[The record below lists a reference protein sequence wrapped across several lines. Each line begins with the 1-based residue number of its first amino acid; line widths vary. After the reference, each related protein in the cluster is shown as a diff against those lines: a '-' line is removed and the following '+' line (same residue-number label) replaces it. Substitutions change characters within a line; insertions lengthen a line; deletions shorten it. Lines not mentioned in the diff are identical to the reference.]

1 MNQEPHPED
10 QTILSVVDAL
20 DGAPGGAPGP
30 RGDDTAETLA
40 RLYTEVLGLIPFE
53 LSPEEPDPAVKDRL
67 MAIVRGE
74 EPKAAAP
81 EPVPEPVPVPA
92 PVAAA
97 APAPVAAAA
106 PAPLPPPRPSGEV
119 RVPAPVTPIPQP
131 RRAVVRPSRWPLALA
146 AALALLFLG
155 LSAWLYTGL
164 VQQGETIARLTRE
177 METQKRRADQAAAEM
192 EQARARMNRM
202 REHFSVVTSPAV
214 EVSPLRPAGETP
226 VQPNARGMLFVAADH
241 QHWYLS
247 LEGLEPAG
255 PGRAYKLWFEADQ
268 GTVPAGS
275 FTAEPGAPIELSS
288 KEMPAGTRGVMVT
301 LETDPQAAA
310 PTGPEVLR
318 ATGVFQII

>member
-1 MNQEPHPED
+1 VNQEPHPED
-10 QTILSVVDAL
+10 QTILAVVDAL

-81 EPVPEPVPVPA
+81 EPVPEPVPVPM
-92 PVAAA
+92 PVAA
-97 APAPVAAAA
+97 PV
-106 PAPLPPPRPSGEV
+106 PPPRPSGEV

-131 RRAVVRPSRWPLALA
+131 RRPAVRPSRWPLALA
-146 AALALLFLG
+146 ATLALLFLG

-192 EQARARMNRM
+192 EQARARMSRM

-214 EVSPLRPAGETP
+214 EVSPLRPTGETP

-288 KEMPAGTRGVMVT
+288 KEMPAGTKGVMVT

-318 ATGVFQII
+318 AAGVFQII